1 MTVTFD
7 SSCAIW
13 FFLNFGRT
21 KSGDVEEDSQ
31 PGTGRYHRRCH
42 SMIHAEEG
50 TRGLL
55 QNLLKQ
61 EECSSSAGDGLD
73 ETHTND
79 KVVTEKDASRDARN
93 CKRCFFR
100 HQECFAQLQGG
111 NVPILYEA
119 CQQETK

>member
-1 MTVTFD
+1 
-7 SSCAIW
+7 
-13 FFLNFGRT
+13 
-21 KSGDVEEDSQ
+21 
-31 PGTGRYHRRCH
+31 
-42 SMIHAEEG
+42 MIHAQEG

-79 KVVTEKDASRDARN
+79 KVVTDPGERCVARHPQAAL
-93 CKRCFFR
+93 F

-111 NVPILYEA
+111 DVPILYEA
-119 CQQETK
+119 WLQETK